1 MTPRLRAVAAAPP
14 LVLPPG
20 FREVFQ
26 GFRVTPVI
34 GLSPTPF
41 QPYSGMVVLPTKR
54 APASRSRATAGASS
68 GAGSRELTAE
78 PRKQVIPAKLMLSLT
93 ETGTPSSAPQGSPLV
108 QRASLALAAASSP
121 SSSVAQNALM
131 AGSKASR
138 RAITSRATST
148 GDRSRVRYRETSS
161 SAPNF

>member
-1 MTPRLRAVAAAPP
+1 MI
-14 LVLPPG
+14 
-20 FREVFQ
+20 
-26 GFRVTPVI
+26 PVI

-41 QPYSGMVVLPTKR
+41 QPYSGMVVLPTKS

-78 PRKQVIPAKLMLSLT
+78 PRKQVMPAKLMLSLM

-131 AGSKASR
+131 AGWKASR
-138 RAITSRATST
+138 RAIDVARHL
-148 GDRSRVRYRETSS
+148 DRG
-161 SAPNF
+161 